1 MLVLL
6 FELRMD
12 LYHVANLGF
21 GLLYFDG
28 LGPKSKEKIK
38 CNGREERSKESEL
51 MRKLKLF
58 VVI

>member
-1 MLVLL
+1 
-6 FELRMD
+6 MD